1 MLNLLRNLTLRQLQI
16 FSAASQY
23 ESFARA
29 AEDLHLTQ
37 PAVSMQIKQLEEAI
51 GLPLFER
58 IGRRLTLTEAG
69 TTLSHHA
76 KRILG
81 DIKDAEDAMRSLS
94 SADGGTISIG
104 LVSTARYFMPRQISR
119 YAERY
124 PKVDIRFSIGN
135 RDALLRQ
142 LQDNAIDLAV
152 MGRPPAEL
160 DAHCEPLAY
169 NPHVIAAST
178 THPFVDVPRFDL
190 HELRHDTFL
199 MREPGSDTAAVAME
213 MFQQHLF
220 TPARRLALDSH
231 ETVKQA
237 VVAGMGV
244 SVLPL
249 HTLRLEL
256 LAREVSILQV
266 NGTPIDRV
274 WHVVHMNAKQMSPA
288 CVAFRRFLIEKTGAY
303 LEGQFAD
310 LTSHAHAASPFA
322 QT

>member
-29 AEDLHLTQ
+29 ADDLHLTQ

-58 IGRRLTLTEAG
+58 IGRRITLTEAG
-69 TTLSHHA
+69 ATLSHHA

-81 DIKDAEDAMRSLS
+81 DIRNAEDAMRSLS
-94 SADGGTISIG
+94 SADSGTISIG
-104 LVSTARYFMPRQISR
+104 LVSSARYFVPRQIAR
-119 YAERY
+119 YAERH
-124 PKVDIRFSIGN
+124 PKVDIRFLIGK
-135 RDALLRQ
+135 RDVLLRQ

-152 MGRPPAEL
+152 MGRPPVDF

-169 NPHVIAAST
+169 NPHVIAASV
-178 THPFVDVPRFDL
+178 THPFVDAACFDL

-199 MREPGSDTAAVAME
+199 MREPGSDTAVVAAD
-213 MFQQHLF
+213 MFQHHLF
-220 TPARRLALDSH
+220 TPARTLALDSH

-237 VVAGMGV
+237 VMAGMGV

-256 LAREVSILQV
+256 LAREVSVLRV

-274 WHVVHMNAKQMSPA
+274 WHVVHMNAKQLSPT
-288 CVAFRRFLIEKTGAY
+288 CSAFRRFLIEKTGAW
-303 LEGQFAD
+303 LEGQFAE
-310 LTSHAHAASPFA
+310 LTPPPHAASPFV